1 MRDGEKKQ
9 SSRKVVRLFQK
20 RWVFPTLYIAC
31 AAIILTAA
39 LWYQAAKD
47 PKQLSQKP
55 SAPYSSQQEN
65 PTISVA
71 NPSEIVQMPVAD
83 ADQVVVKTKF
93 YDDKAEAKEQEEAL
107 VFYNNTYSANTGIDL
122 AVKDGSAFDVTAAV
136 SGTVTKAEKD
146 ALLGYVVTV
155 ESGNGITTFYQSL
168 GKLGVEQG
176 DTVAQG
182 DVLGTAGMS
191 ELNKE
196 VGNHVHFEIRK
207 DNVAVNP
214 QSYFEKSV
222 ADIKV
227 EQVSTEVKEEST
239 QPAEEKQPAKEEKQ
253 QTDEKEPAKDE
264 KKQTEEDSTSS
275 DNSEKKTTE
284 EDASSQSDTSSEA
297 GESTTP

>member
-55 SAPYSSQQEN
+55 SAPYSQQDN

-71 NPSEIVQMPVAD
+71 SPSEIVKMPAAD

-93 YDDKAEAKEQEEAL
+93 YDDKANAKEQEAAL

-122 AVKDGSAFDVTAAV
+122 AAKDGSAFDVTAAV

-214 QSYFEKSV
+214 ESYFEKSV

-227 EQVSTEVKEEST
+227 EQVSTKAKENSD
-239 QPAEEKQPAKEEKQ
+239 QSSEEKQPAKEEKQ
-253 QTDEKEPAKDE
+253 QTDKKEPAKDEKQQTDKKEPAKDE
-264 KKQTEEDSTSS
+264 KKQT
-275 DNSEKKTTE
+275 TE
-284 EDASSQSDTSSEA
+284 EDTSSEA
-297 GESTTP
+297 GESETP

>member
-55 SAPYSSQQEN
+55 SAPYSQQEN

-71 NPSEIVQMPVAD
+71 SPSEIVKMPAAD

-93 YDDKAEAKEQEEAL
+93 YDDKANAKEQEEAL

-122 AVKDGSAFDVTAAV
+122 AAKDGSAFDVTAAV

-168 GKLGVEQG
+168 GKLQVEQG

-182 DVLGTAGMS
+182 DVLGTAGMN

-196 VGNHVHFEIRK
+196 AGNHVHFEIRK

-214 QSYFEKSV
+214 ESYFEKSV

-227 EQVSTEVKEEST
+227 EQVSTEAKENST
-239 QPAEEKQPAKEEKQ
+239 EPAEEKQPAK
-253 QTDEKEPAKDE
+253 DE
-264 KKQTEEDSTSS
+264 KKQ
-275 DNSEKKTTE
+275 TTE

>member
-47 PKQLSQKP
+47 PKQLSQNP

-65 PTISVA
+65 PTISVTS
-71 NPSEIVQMPVAD
+71 PSEIVKMPVAD

-93 YDDKAEAKEQEEAL
+93 YDDKAKAKEQEEAL

-122 AVKDGSAFDVTAAV
+122 AAKDGSAFDVTAAV

-155 ESGNGITTFYQSL
+155 ESGNGISTFYQSL
-168 GKLGVEQG
+168 GKLQVAQG
-176 DTVAQG
+176 DTVSQG
-182 DVLGTAGMS
+182 DVLGTAGMN
-191 ELNKE
+191 ELNKDA
-196 VGNHVHFEIRK
+196 GNHVHFEIRK

-214 QSYFEKSV
+214 ESYFEKSV

-227 EQVSTEVKEEST
+227 EQASTEAKENST
-239 QPAEEKQPAKEEKQ
+239 QPAEEKQPAK
-253 QTDEKEPAKDE
+253 DE
-264 KKQTEEDSTSS
+264 KKQTEGDSTSS
-275 DNSEKKTTE
+275 DNSKKQTTE

-297 GESTTP
+297 GDSTTP

>member
-39 LWYQAAKD
+39 LWYQASKD

-55 SAPYSSQQEN
+55 SAPYSQQDN

-71 NPSEIVQMPVAD
+71 SPSEIVKMPVAD

-122 AVKDGSAFDVTAAV
+122 AAKDGSAFDVTAAV

-168 GKLGVEQG
+168 SKLQVEQG
-176 DTVAQG
+176 DTVSQG
-182 DVLGTAGMS
+182 DVLGTAGMN

-214 QSYFEKSV
+214 ESYFEKSV

-227 EQVSTEVKEEST
+227 EQVSTEVKGNSK
-239 QPAEEKQPAKEEKQ
+239 QPAEEKQPAKDEKQ
-253 QTDEKEPAKDE
+253 QTDKEEPAKDE

-275 DNSEKKTTE
+275 DTNKKQTTE
-284 EDASSQSDTSSEA
+284 EDTSSQSGTSSEV
-297 GESTTP
+297 GESETP